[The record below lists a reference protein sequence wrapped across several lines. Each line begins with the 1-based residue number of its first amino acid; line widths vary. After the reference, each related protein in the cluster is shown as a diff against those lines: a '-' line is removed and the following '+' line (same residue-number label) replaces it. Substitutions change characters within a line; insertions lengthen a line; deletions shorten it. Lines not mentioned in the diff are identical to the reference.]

1 MAPEYITH
9 ILNFNE
15 RDMQLVVLNGAFLLT
30 HPAVQN
36 VHPITYI
43 NTASGDRPA
52 WLLDY
57 IVRNIGTVVPQRLW
71 TPSNPADAQRYATVP
86 LHMPIFFVMN
96 GTVGLPLNQ
105 AAAGDCAELLNAHQ
119 PAPVGDQSTTTIRI
133 AVRIFPESRPFYETI
148 VLIMVSTSSGLVST
162 SGVGKS

>member
-9 ILNFNE
+9 VLHFNE
-15 RDMQLVVLNGAFLLT
+15 HDIQLVASNGAFLLI

-43 NTASGDRPA
+43 NTASGNRPA

-105 AAAGDCAELLNAHQ
+105 ATAGDCAALLNARQ
-119 PAPVGDQSTTTIRI
+119 LAPIGDRSTTTIRI
-133 AVRIFPESRPFYETI
+133 TVSIFTEDAH
-148 VLIMVSTSSGLVST
+148 LMKQLC
-162 SGVGKS
+162 